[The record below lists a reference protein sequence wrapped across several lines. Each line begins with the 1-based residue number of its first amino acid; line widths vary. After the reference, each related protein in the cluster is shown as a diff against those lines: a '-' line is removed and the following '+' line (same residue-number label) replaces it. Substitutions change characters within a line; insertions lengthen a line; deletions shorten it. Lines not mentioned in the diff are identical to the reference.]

1 MNKLALIFTAT
12 LVLISTHTF
21 AAGDAALGQTKAAT
35 CIGCHGVN
43 GNSVVPSFPKL
54 AGQSEDYLLKQLQ
67 DFKSSAR
74 IDGMMAGIVAPLTD
88 ADMANL
94 AAYYAAQ
101 AVSQGVAKKDANI
114 ALGQKIYRGG
124 KKETG
129 VTACIACHGPQ
140 GKGIPAAGFPA
151 LSSQH
156 AAYVSKQLKLFR
168 QDSINAQTGV
178 SNPSRTND
186 YEGMMINFTKSL
198 TNAEIDAVSE
208 YIAGLH

>member
-1 MNKLALIFTAT
+1 MNKLALAFITVLT
-12 LVLISTHTF
+12 LASTHTI
-21 AAGDAALGQTKAAT
+21 AAGDAAQGQAKAAT

-54 AGQSEDYLLKQLQ
+54 ASQSEAYLLKQLR
-67 DFKSSAR
+67 DFKSGAR
-74 IDGMMAGIVAPLTD
+74 VDAMMAGMVAPLTD
-88 ADMANL
+88 TDMANL
-94 AAYYAAQ
+94 SAYYAAQ
-101 AVSQGVAKKDANI
+101 TVTQGVAKKDANI
-114 ALGQKIYRGG
+114 ALGEKIYRGG
-124 KKETG
+124 KKDTG

-140 GKGIPAAGFPA
+140 GKGIPSAGFPA

-156 AAYVSKQLKLFR
+156 ATYVAKQLKAFR
-168 QDSINAQTGV
+168 QDSINAQTGD
-178 SNPSRTND
+178 SQPSRTND